1 MGPHSNASCIHC
13 QSENQHTFSGELA
26 LHFRGLEGLNKPII
40 WVFEDISVSLE
51 CGYAHSTSPREPLR
65 FSERKWW
72 LIVGS
77 ACRGNKMRNRVRP
90 VGPLSRSLA

>member
-40 WVFEDISVSLE
+40 WVFEDISVCLE
-51 CGYAHSTSPREPLR
+51 CGYAQFDVTERAVKILR
-65 FSERKWW
+65 TEVAVD
-72 LIVGS
+72 VGS
-77 ACRGNKMRNRVRP
+77 ACRGNKIRNRVRP
-90 VGPLSRSLA
+90 VGPLSLA

>member
-40 WVFEDISVSLE
+40 WVFEDISVCLE
-51 CGYAHSTSPREPLR
+51 CGYAQFDVTERAVKILR
-65 FSERKWW
+65 TE
-72 LIVGS
+72 VAVDVAS
-77 ACRGNKMRNRVRP
+77 ACRGNKIRNRVRP
-90 VGPLSRSLA
+90 VGPLSLA